1 MLHLLNMG
9 WGTLPVLLTGRA
21 AMRPT
26 TTSLHLQRHTAGNAR
41 PRRSCASHTRR
52 WTGAWYCGAD
62 HYQTPFQSHLVE
74 HFLHL
79 THFPRPRCYEAW
91 RTHLRPLCFEW
102 NPVWLYSRPNP
113 KYEVAHRWS
122 SRSLPPIA
130 GNHRLDVAMRCVIPG
145 YLGPRSLSVFPICVG
160 CGIAG
165 RAFWDIVCAGIK
177 TF

>member
-1 MLHLLNMG
+1 MSYHLSLAQSEA
-9 WGTLPVLLTGRA
+9 GTERMAGFLKSLQPAFFRTKIPNVAELMHLKETTANPGSATIRPNCHLA
-21 AMRPT
+21 AMRLT

-74 HFLHL
+74 HLLRL

-113 KYEVAHRWS
+113 KYEVAHRW
-122 SRSLPPIA
+122 
-130 GNHRLDVAMRCVIPG
+130 
-145 YLGPRSLSVFPICVG
+145 
-160 CGIAG
+160 
-165 RAFWDIVCAGIK
+165 
-177 TF
+177 